1 MLEFFAALAGSW
13 EDPAMDSIDG
23 ESKTSKRGLRPE
35 TLKLIRQR
43 GAAGN
48 EELSSELAR
57 TAMRADHIHTVSKL
71 KVSQEYKLLLC
82 LTFVKL
88 KKAFGLAETVNDGS
102 DCRSVGQPR
111 QRRNEIRLCV
121 PVAALISAF
130 FLLFL
135 YHLIQLTW
143 IAIYHEQNRSI
154 RIFEQLFSGFLSF
167 FTPWILLLT
176 NSYIASLFRVSKV
189 EPLTIKT
196 TQNITE
202 SIVRRQNG
210 QK

>member
-88 KKAFGLAETVNDGS
+88 KKAFGLAETSILATGVLQFYYNIIIDVERGPGDTISPSVFTLTLENAVKPPGKLEWDDIGVKVDGRQLHPLRFADDIVPTRTVNW
-102 DCRSVGQPR
+102 
-111 QRRNEIRLCV
+111 NEC
-121 PVAALISAF
+121 
-130 FLLFL
+130 
-135 YHLIQLTW
+135 
-143 IAIYHEQNRSI
+143 
-154 RIFEQLFSGFLSF
+154 
-167 FTPWILLLT
+167 
-176 NSYIASLFRVSKV
+176 
-189 EPLTIKT
+189 
-196 TQNITE
+196 
-202 SIVRRQNG
+202 
-210 QK
+210 